1 MNEAHPVHPALV
13 GAIEAR
19 GFTTLTDVQI
29 AVSSPDFAGKDLLVS
44 ARTGS
49 GKTVA
54 FGLAIAESLLDEK
67 SNAPLIGPHAIVI
80 APTRELALQVHKE
93 LIWLYA
99 DTGLKIGSAV
109 GGMDPRA
116 ERKALERGLHILV
129 GTPGRLVDHLNRHSL
144 DLADIRAVILDEAD
158 EMLDLGFRED
168 LEILLDAMPQTR
180 RTLMFSATV
189 SKPIATMAKRY
200 QRDAIRVEAG
210 GAGEPHKDITYSG
223 VLISPSDREKAIINV
238 LRFHDDASA
247 IIFCATRATVAYM
260 SARFANRGLQVV
272 SLSGELNQAARNQ
285 ALQSMRDGRARICVA
300 TDVAARG
307 IDLPDLEL
315 VIHADIPKT
324 SETLLH
330 RSGRTGRAGRKG
342 HSILMVPQN
351 SFRKTQ
357 RLLQI
362 VGIQAEFAPAPDAD
376 TIRARDDERILTHET
391 LTQPAQEDETT
402 LINALVEKH
411 SPAEIAAA
419 LVRAHRASYSAPEE
433 LNEISASRRD
443 EEPMDVQWISLS
455 VGRKE
460 DVQVRFILAML
471 TRHGDLNRKDIGH
484 IRLHHAESHIAI
496 AKSAVA
502 SFKAAIGPK
511 STLGDDISVVM
522 LDGPP
527 ADSRCPRDSNRPK
540 KFSRDRDEGRRGGG
554 GGGGDRKDWGDRK
567 DRGERKDRGDRKD
580 WGDRKE
586 RGERKEWGDRPPRR
600 ADDRPSDDRK
610 PKRWS
615 PEDKQQD
622 GGSSKKPFRAKS
634 GPPRSDGK
642 PAGKPF
648 GKPGGKPFGKPAGK
662 PARAASHDDAGG
674 STLSLAG
681 KKRKGKPAGQGG
693 GGPIK
698 RRQS

>member
-1 MNEAHPVHPALV
+1 MNEAHPVHPALG

-19 GFTTLTDVQI
+19 GFTTLTDVQV

-54 FGLAIAESLLDEK
+54 FGLAIAEGLLDEK
-67 SNAPLIGPHAIVI
+67 TNAPLIGPHAIVI

-93 LIWLYA
+93 LTWLYA

-200 QRDAIRVEAG
+200 QRNAIRVEAG
-210 GAGEPHKDITYSG
+210 GTGEPHKDITYSG
-223 VLISPSDREKAIINV
+223 VLISLSDREKAIINV
-238 LRFHDDASA
+238 LRFHDDARA

-260 SARFANRGLQVV
+260 SARFANRGFQVV

-362 VGIQAEFAPAPDAD
+362 AGIQAEFAPAPDAD

-391 LTQPAQEDETT
+391 LTQPAQEDETV

-411 SPAEIAAA
+411 SSAQIAAA

-433 LNEISASRRD
+433 LNEVSASRRD

-471 TRHGDLNRKDIGH
+471 TRHGDLSRKDIGH

-496 AKSAVA
+496 AKSAVEA
-502 SFKAAIGPK
+502 FKAAIGPNN
-511 STLGDDISVVM
+511 TLGDDISVVM

-527 ADSRCPRDSNRPK
+527 ADSRGPRDTNRPK
-540 KFSRDRDEGRRGGG
+540 KFGRDRDEGRRGGG
-554 GGGGDRKDWGDRK
+554 N
-567 DRGERKDRGDRKD
+567 RGDRKG
-580 WGDRKE
+580 WS
-586 RGERKEWGDRPPRR
+586 DRPSRR
-600 ADDRPSDDRK
+600 ADDRASDDRASDDRK
-610 PKRWS
+610 SKRWS

-622 GGSSKKPFRAKS
+622 GGTSKKPFRKKGGTS
-634 GPPRSDGK
+634 RTD
-642 PAGKPF
+642 
-648 GKPGGKPFGKPAGK
+648 GKPGGKPFGKAAGK
-662 PARAASHDDAGG
+662 SGVKSFGKPGGKSNGKPGVKSTRTASYDDAGG
-674 STLSLAG
+674 NKLSLAS
-681 KKRKGKPAGQGG
+681 KKRKGKPVAQGG

>member
-1 MNEAHPVHPALV
+1 
-13 GAIEAR
+13 
-19 GFTTLTDVQI
+19 
-29 AVSSPDFAGKDLLVS
+29 
-44 ARTGS
+44 
-49 GKTVA
+49 
-54 FGLAIAESLLDEK
+54 
-67 SNAPLIGPHAIVI
+67 
-80 APTRELALQVHKE
+80 
-93 LIWLYA
+93 
-99 DTGLKIGSAV
+99 
-109 GGMDPRA
+109 
-116 ERKALERGLHILV
+116 
-129 GTPGRLVDHLNRHSL
+129 
-144 DLADIRAVILDEAD
+144 
-158 EMLDLGFRED
+158 
-168 LEILLDAMPQTR
+168 
-180 RTLMFSATV
+180 
-189 SKPIATMAKRY
+189 
-200 QRDAIRVEAG
+200 
-210 GAGEPHKDITYSG
+210 
-223 VLISPSDREKAIINV
+223 
-238 LRFHDDASA
+238 
-247 IIFCATRATVAYM
+247 
-260 SARFANRGLQVV
+260 
-272 SLSGELNQAARNQ
+272 
-285 ALQSMRDGRARICVA
+285 
-300 TDVAARG
+300 
-307 IDLPDLEL
+307 
-315 VIHADIPKT
+315 
-324 SETLLH
+324 
-330 RSGRTGRAGRKG
+330 
-342 HSILMVPQN
+342 MVPQN

-391 LTQPAQEDETT
+391 LTQPVQEDETT

-527 ADSRCPRDSNRPK
+527 ADSRGPRDSNRPK

-554 GGGGDRKDWGDRK
+554 GGGGDRKDWS
-567 DRGERKDRGDRKD
+567 
-580 WGDRKE
+580 
-586 RGERKEWGDRPPRR
+586 DRPPRR

-642 PAGKPF
+642 PFGKSG

>member
-527 ADSRCPRDSNRPK
+527 ADSRGPRDSNRPK

-554 GGGGDRKDWGDRK
+554 GGGGDRKDCVASVKTAETARTGVTAKNVASAKNGVIDRLVVRMTGRLMTASQSAGHQK
-567 DRGERKDRGDRKD
+567 INSRMEALLRSHSALKVA
-580 WGDRKE
+580 
-586 RGERKEWGDRPPRR
+586 RR
-600 ADDRPSDDRK
+600 ARTASQPVSLLANQVGNRWQTVWQASRK
-610 PKRWS
+610 AS
-615 PEDKQQD
+615 T
-622 GGSSKKPFRAKS
+622 
-634 GPPRSDGK
+634 RSI
-642 PAGKPF
+642 P
-648 GKPGGKPFGKPAGK
+648 
-662 PARAASHDDAGG
+662 
-674 STLSLAG
+674 
-681 KKRKGKPAGQGG
+681 
-693 GGPIK
+693 
-698 RRQS
+698 